1 VSGRGFF
8 GGPGFG
14 GPGFGGHG
22 WGGPGFGEHGGG
34 EHGWG
39 GPGGGGHGWGGPGGH
54 GWGGPGW
61 GGPGFGGH
69 SWGGPGS
76 GGHSWGGP
84 GSGGPGWGGHGFGG
98 RRKRVVVGTAA
109 LLLDGPANA
118 EQIAQRVSEATDGA
132 LTPPEGV
139 VEFAIGLLAGRGFV
153 TVSDGVATL
162 TELGTNVLAWKGISS
177 ETIHAKLARVAKFGD
192 VIKIR
197 KGLFELAGL
206 ARTIVWT
213 GTDAQKEKLAEARTK
228 VLAAITEAKQSLHS
242 ALAES

>member
-14 GPGFGGHG
+14 VPGFGGHG
-22 WGGPGFGEHGGG
+22 WGGPGFGGPGFGEHGGG

-39 GPGGGGHGWGGPGGH
+39 GPGGGEHGFGGHGWGGPGGH
-54 GWGGPGW
+54 GWGGHGW
-61 GGPGFGGH
+61 GGPGF
-69 SWGGPGS
+69 
-76 GGHSWGGP
+76 
-84 GSGGPGWGGHGFGG
+84 GGHGFGG

-118 EQIAQRVSEATDGA
+118 EQIAQRVSDATDGA

-162 TELGTNVLAWKGISS
+162 TELGTNVLAWKGVSS
-177 ETIHAKLARVAKFGD
+177 ETIDAKLARVAKFGD

-206 ARTIVWT
+206 ARTIVWS